1 MVNERRRGVSARVT
15 AIVGL
20 IGVASVTA
28 GGYAFYYQ
36 PWQGSG
42 WWVGKD
48 QKLIALGRVTYFEH
62 CANCHG
68 TKLEGQPQW
77 KKRLPS
83 GRLPAPP
90 HDASGHTW
98 HHPDKLLFEI
108 TKFGTAAVIGG
119 GYESDMPAFKD
130 VLSDNEIS
138 AALAFIKSTWPARER
153 AYQEAITRN
162 AQEAKP

>member
-1 MVNERRRGVSARVT
+1 VSARVA

-20 IGVASVTA
+20 IGVAFVTA

-42 WWVGKD
+42 WWGGKD
-48 QKLIALGRVTYFEH
+48 RMLIALGRVTYVEH

-108 TKFGTAAVIGG
+108 TKFGTEAVIGG
-119 GYESDMPAFKD
+119 GYESDMLAFKD

-138 AALAFIKSTWPARER
+138 AVLAFIKSTWPAREQ
-153 AYQEAITRN
+153 AYQKKITRN
-162 AQEAKP
+162 AQEARP